1 MKRKHLLM
9 AFLSVLLINVWS
21 CVPAAA
27 QNNID
32 RLVKELEDKGVDVNT
47 VVKRNA
53 KTKQVYSMIK
63 TLTFYSKEGNY
74 ARQLQQAFDKDSENA
89 SSVNTD
95 RRNTYRNTILSFK
108 LGKKIL
114 LYNLIIR
121 GKESQ
126 PQVMVSIISRD
137 KSIPQDDDHSSIFFG
152 GKLMD
157 IPGLSSFK
165 WDGKELEALN
175 NIDWDVSGLQ
185 VLKNY
190 DWSSFKEQMKNVEK
204 EMKGM
209 DMRMQKIGKG
219 LKDFSVDIDD
229 QDAVILNDGS
239 KIVTRKK

>member
-53 KTKQVYSMIK
+53 KTKQVYTMIK
-63 TLTFYSKEGNY
+63 TLNFYSKDGNY
-74 ARQLQQAFDKDSENA
+74 ARQLQKAFDKDSENA
-89 SSVNTD
+89 SSVNTN
-95 RRNTYRNTILSFK
+95 RRNTYRNTMLSFK
-108 LGKKIL
+108 LGKKTL
-114 LYNLIIR
+114 LYSLIIQ

-126 PQVMVSIISRD
+126 PQVIVSIISRD
-137 KSIPQDDDHSSIFFG
+137 KSISQGDDNSSIFFG
-152 GKLMD
+152 DKFID
-157 IPGLSSFK
+157 IPGLSSFR

-175 NIDWDVSGLQ
+175 NIDWGVSGLQ
-185 VLKNY
+185 VLKDY
-190 DWSSFKEQMKNVEK
+190 DWSSFKEQMKNIDK

-209 DMRMQKIGKG
+209 DIQMQKIGKG
-219 LKDFSVDIDD
+219 LKDFSVDTDD
-229 QDAVILNDGS
+229 QDTVILNDS
-239 KIVTRKK
+239 NELTRKK

>member
-1 MKRKHLLM
+1 MKRKHLLI

-21 CVPAAA
+21 CIPAAA

-53 KTKQVYSMIK
+53 KTKQVYTMIK
-63 TLTFYSKEGNY
+63 TLNFYSKDGNY
-74 ARQLQQAFDKDSENA
+74 ARQLQKAFDKDSENA
-89 SSVNTD
+89 SSVNTN
-95 RRNTYRNTILSFK
+95 RRNTYRNTMLSFK
-108 LGKKIL
+108 LGKKTL
-114 LYNLIIR
+114 LYNLIIQ

-126 PQVMVSIISRD
+126 PQVIVSIISRD
-137 KSIPQDDDHSSIFFG
+137 KSISQGDDNSSIFFG
-152 GKLMD
+152 GKFID
-157 IPGLSSFK
+157 IPGMSSFR

-209 DMRMQKIGKG
+209 DLRMQKMGKN
-219 LKDFSVDIDD
+219 LKDFRIDTDD
-229 QDAVILNDGS
+229 QDTVILNDS
-239 KIVTRKK
+239 NELTRKK